1 MHLFTEAAFKNI
13 AYMHGIWI
21 FFEYCAFHT
30 LYYVCRYV
38 LGFLFSRE
46 KRGIEEFDGEEFLT
60 RKTDE
65 KSEELFSLK

>member
-30 LYYVCRYV
+30 LYWNVVRYV
-38 LGFLFSRE
+38 QYIFVLKENSLGNIYNS
-46 KRGIEEFDGEEFLT
+46 
-60 RKTDE
+60 
-65 KSEELFSLK
+65 